1 VEVLGQV
8 RGLHGLAVV
17 LEGHAAEGLPL
28 LVEILLRW
36 LLVALEEL
44 WLAVQV
50 QRCLVLPVAQV
61 VSLDGLVDLVVA
73 GGVLALQGVR
83 DLLTLIVHL
92 SLLERVPVLLLRR
105 HLVEVLGEPL
115 VIKIEKIDKV
125 TVGLDDALA
134 AVCAICRLAPGVAVE
149 GLLIQA
155 IGLG

>member
-1 VEVLGQV
+1 MEVLGQV

-17 LEGHAAEGLPL
+17 LEGHATEGLPL

-83 DLLTLIVHL
+83 IPL
-92 SLLERVPVLLLRR
+92 PR
-105 HLVEVLGEPL
+105 HLPFLS
-115 VIKIEKIDKV
+115 
-125 TVGLDDALA
+125 
-134 AVCAICRLAPGVAVE
+134 RF
-149 GLLIQA
+149 
-155 IGLG
+155 